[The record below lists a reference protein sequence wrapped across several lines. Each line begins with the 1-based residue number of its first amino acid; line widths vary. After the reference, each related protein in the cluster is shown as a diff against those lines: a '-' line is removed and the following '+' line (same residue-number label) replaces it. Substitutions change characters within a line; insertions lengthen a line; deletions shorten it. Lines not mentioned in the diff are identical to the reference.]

1 MRKKRR
7 AEASIGSETVT
18 LLKFFILF
26 LALLGTPL
34 FIIISALALFS
45 FYGEGI
51 DISVVI
57 IEMARLADTP
67 LLLSLPLFIFAGTL
81 LSESGAPQRML
92 RVFQLLLGW
101 MPGGLAVVSLVVC
114 AVFTA
119 FTGASGVTIF
129 ALGGLLMPALLRDRY
144 SEKFSLGLITSSG
157 SLGLLFPPS
166 LPLILYGVISGA
178 RIDHLFLAGI
188 LPGLLMLALLVGY
201 SIKKSPAPVTQ
212 YQAPTR
218 AEIFAGLRDAAWE
231 LPLPVIV
238 LGGIYGGIFVA
249 GEAAAVT
256 ALYVIVVEVFIKGD
270 VSFARLRKSMIQ
282 SMMLFGGI
290 LVILAASM
298 ASTNYLVDMQ
308 VPTRIFE
315 FIKQYIDNKYTF
327 LLLLNIF
334 LLIVGSML
342 DIFSALVLVVPLI
355 VPIAEGYDVNL
366 IHLGIIFLTNLQ
378 IGYCTPPVGLNLFLA
393 SYRFDKPVVQLYSA
407 TLPFLLL
414 LMVTLLLIT
423 YFPLLSLFL
432 VGLWG

>member
-1 MRKKRR
+1 
-7 AEASIGSETVT
+7 VT
-18 LLKFFILF
+18 FFKFLVIF

-34 FIIISALALFS
+34 FIIISALALLS
-45 FYGEGI
+45 FYSEGI

-57 IEMARLADTP
+57 IEMSRLADTP

-81 LSESGAPQRML
+81 LSDSGAPQRML
-92 RVFQLLLGW
+92 KVSQLLLGW

-119 FTGASGVTIF
+119 FTGASGVAIF
-129 ALGGLLMPALLRDRY
+129 ALGGLLMPALLQDRY

-166 LPLILYGVISGA
+166 LPLILYGVISES
-178 RIDHLFLAGI
+178 RIDQLFLAGI
-188 LPGLLMLALLVGY
+188 LPGLLMLVLLVGY
-201 SIKKSPAPVTQ
+201 SIKKSPERKGR
-212 YQAPTR
+212 YQAPSK
-218 AEIFAGLRDAAWE
+218 AEMITGLRDAVWE
-231 LPLPVIV
+231 LPLPFIV

-256 ALYVIVVEVFIKGD
+256 ALYVIVVEVFIKRD
-270 VSFARLRKSMIQ
+270 VPFARLPTSMIQ

-298 ASTNYLVDMQ
+298 ASTNYLVDLQ
-308 VPTRIFE
+308 VPTRLFE
-315 FIKQYIDNKYTF
+315 FIQQYVSSKYTF

-355 VPIAEGYDVNL
+355 VPIAEGYGVNL

-393 SYRFDKPVVQLYSA
+393 SYRFNKPVVQLYSA
-407 TLPFLLL
+407 TFPFLLL
-414 LMVTLLLIT
+414 LLVTLLLIT
-423 YFPLLSLFL
+423 YFPFLSLFL